1 MEQYLSGRTA
11 LVTGAGWGV
20 GTACALIYAAHGAR
34 VVVSDSNGEFV
45 SNIVAGIKRNN
56 GTATFI
62 EADLSDPMAC
72 EKLVERTISIYGSI
86 DIACNNSALTAESQS
101 PVYRIIEGLTS
112 GLDSKL
118 EGLFYCMK
126 FEAAAM
132 HKKGGGVIVNM
143 SCLPGVAGLSVWSP
157 DMAARYA
164 LAATKRHGL
173 IYRARGVRI
182 NTVSPDLIRAALLEN
197 PNLHKGVK
205 SEILPHDGRYSKIEQ
220 VIQLVLWLSL

>member
-1 MEQYLSGRTA
+1 MEQYLTGRTA
-11 LVTGAGWGV
+11 LVTGAGWGI
-20 GTACALIYAAHGAR
+20 GTACALFYAAHGAR
-34 VVVSDSNGEFV
+34 VVVSDTNGEFV
-45 SNIVAGIKRNN
+45 STIVAGIKGNN
-56 GTATFI
+56 GIATFI
-62 EADLSDPMAC
+62 EADLSDPWAC

-86 DIACNNSALTAESQS
+86 DIACNNSALSAESQP
-101 PVYRIIEGLTS
+101 PVYRSIEGLAS

-157 DMAARYA
+157 EISAKFA
-164 LAATKRHGL
+164 LATSKRHDL

-182 NTVSPDLIRAALLEN
+182 NTVSPDLVRAALLEN
-197 PNLHKGVK
+197 ANLHEGSKAA
-205 SEILPHDGRYSKIEQ
+205 IIPHAGRYSKIEQ